1 MRKLK
6 LAIILP
12 IIQVLVATVLL
23 LQADRTRGPGGVDYH
38 FFPPAWLICKGL
50 NAPAMLLLVPFGGTW
65 YFVPPIPI
73 VGRALFLISVAAVWY
88 FVGRVLDERRA
99 PSQAREHRVA
109 ITLILRFLLLVA
121 GGILF
126 YGGWNE
132 FGAPISTLVGLL
144 LTFIWALSLIV
155 FSSVSLLRLLRD
167 RHRHRPPPS

>member
-6 LAIILP
+6 LAMILP
-12 IIQVLVATVLL
+12 IIQVLVASFLL
-23 LQADRTRGPGGVDYH
+23 LQADRTQIPRGLDYYCH
-38 FFPPAWLICKGL
+38 PAAWLICKGL

-65 YFVPPIPI
+65 YFVPPIPV

-88 FVGRVLDERRA
+88 FVGRVLDDRRA
-99 PSQAREHRVA
+99 PSHAREHRVA
-109 ITLILRFLLLVA
+109 ITLIPRFLLLVA

-144 LTFIWALSLIV
+144 LTFIWALSLIF
-155 FSSVSLLRLLRD
+155 FSSVSLFKVLRGRHRD
-167 RHRHRPPPS
+167 RPQP

>member
-12 IIQVLVATVLL
+12 ITQVLVASFLL
-23 LQADRTRGPGGVDYH
+23 LKAERTQIPPGLDYYYH
-38 FFPPAWLICKGL
+38 PAAWLICKGL

-73 VGRALFLISVAAVWY
+73 VGRALFLISVATVWY
-88 FVGRVLDERRA
+88 FVGRVLDQRRA

-109 ITLILRFLLLVA
+109 TTLLLRFLLLVA

-126 YGGWNE
+126 YFGWNE
-132 FGAPISTLVGLL
+132 LGAPISTVLGVL
-144 LTFIWALSLIV
+144 LTFVWALSLI
-155 FSSVSLLRLLRD
+155 FFPSVSLLRVLRG